1 MTLSDWSAIA
11 GIFSGVGVAVSVI
24 YLALQVRQ
32 AEKSQRAMMQ
42 QGRATR
48 AADHAFT
55 LADPGFS
62 ALYSKG
68 ARAPLELTLE
78 EIDRYMLYSRAAFL
92 SAEDSVLHY
101 RAGQLSE
108 EAYVAFVAGVR
119 ALMGRAAG
127 LRAAWRITG
136 QNYSPALRELMEDA
150 VRSAKPVS
158 AAEFQAIWVKACEE
172 S

>member
-11 GIFSGVGVAVSVI
+11 GIFSGVGVTVSVI

-48 AADHAFT
+48 ASEAAFR
-55 LADPGFS
+55 LAEPGFS
-62 ALYSKG
+62 ALYSKA
-68 ARAPLELTLE
+68 AREPKALTLE
-78 EIDRYMLYSRAAFL
+78 EIDRYMLTCRAAFL

-108 EAYVAFVAGVR
+108 EASGSIR
-119 ALMGRAAG
+119 
-127 LRAAWRITG
+127 
-136 QNYSPALRELMEDA
+136 
-150 VRSAKPVS
+150 
-158 AAEFQAIWVKACEE
+158 
-172 S
+172 